1 MYYLVCDR
9 FRYLDIATSWVGFT
23 DDIYFFLLFIYLPHS
38 CLDDNELEFLG
49 VEWSEYTRIANELNL
64 DVLR

>member
-1 MYYLVCDR
+1 M
-9 FRYLDIATSWVGFT
+9 DIATSWVGFT
-23 DDIYFFLLFIYLPHS
+23 DDIYSFLLFIYLPHS